1 MTTCCHSPPNSS
13 NKEAPS
19 LLDKVENLAVEVHTI
34 KNLLKDLAY
43 QQPEVLPHPSQDLP
57 GAHSGHGVHSQVPSN
72 DAISKTNSCEEI
84 SVVAEVHD
92 IPNDVSISSIEGFIP
107 EVSIDLN
114 NQALTSQQM

>member
-1 MTTCCHSPPNSS
+1 MNKHS
-13 NKEAPS
+13 AS
-19 LLDKVENLAVEVHTI
+19 LRTACRLFNISKQGYHYKAKNAGDHYKTI
-34 KNLLKDLAY
+34 LKDLAY

-57 GAHSGHGVHSQVPSN
+57 GAHPGHGVHSQVPSN

-114 NQALTSQQM
+114 IQALTSQQM